1 MKNKQSIELIILRIM
16 LAAYI
21 IMALILAGLNFGYA
35 EQAPAD
41 VATLINRVWHFYE
54 NWIKTVFIAVGG
66 YLTLRISGFAKKPSL
81 RRKNL
86 QGFLVF
92 ALIVHIF
99 GPYLFNNPDLYYFA
113 MPLPWTN
120 QPLQL
125 LVPESV
131 FYINFLSHHGTGG
144 ITATLIFYFLITLV
158 VFGGTII
165 KGRRWQCSTL
175 CLFNGFASEVF
186 APAFPLVG
194 KAKKTGPGLL
204 KTFALL
210 RWLFLLI
217 AILFTVYWLLV
228 VAGAPVMKHINL
240 LSQLETYK
248 YLIFDLLAAML
259 FWVIFSGRGYC
270 YYCPVGTVAGLLGQA
285 AGQRITTD
293 TSECINCGKCNKAC
307 PMSIDINRQ
316 AVAGKPVIDLNCVGC
331 GHCIDACPTGT
342 LAYFTRFSG
351 ALTSQSKPQQ

>member
-1 MKNKQSIELIILRIM
+1 MIKNKQGIELVVLRIM

-41 VATLINRVWHFYE
+41 VAALINRVWHFYE
-54 NWIKTVFIAVGG
+54 NWIKTIFIAVGG
-66 YLTLRISGFAKKPSL
+66 YLTLRITGFAKKPSL

-86 QGFLVF
+86 QGFLIF
-92 ALIVHIF
+92 ALIVHIA
-99 GPYLFNNPDLYYFA
+99 GPYLFSNPDLYYFA

-120 QPLQL
+120 LPLQL
-125 LVPESV
+125 LVPESA
-131 FYINFLSHHGTGG
+131 FYKSFLSNQGIGG
-144 ITATLIFYFLITLV
+144 ITATLIFYLLVTIV

-186 APAFPLVG
+186 APAFPLAG
-194 KAKKTGPGLL
+194 KPKKTGPGLL
-204 KTFALL
+204 KAFTLL

-217 AILFTVYWLLV
+217 AFFFTFYWLLII
-228 VAGAPVMKHINL
+228 AGAPVTKHINL

-259 FWVIFSGRGYC
+259 FWVIFTGRGYC
-270 YYCPVGTVAGLLGQA
+270 YYCPVGTVVGLLGRA

-307 PMSIDINRQ
+307 PMSIDINKQ
-316 AVAGKPVIDLNCVGC
+316 AVAGKVVINLNCVGC
-331 GHCIDACPTGT
+331 GHCIDTCPTGT
-342 LAYFTRFSG
+342 LSYVTRLSG
-351 ALTSQSKPQQ
+351 SLRSKPQE